1 MSRNFKI
8 GTKVIVKETKE
19 TGIVKGREKIINPN
33 DGHVKIEYIVK
44 MGEGINNWK
53 SFSPK
58 QLDKFINKEFNS
70 KTNFPQIITSQF
82 VYNKRMIVMVGIV
95 DKIKIDTYEKKV
107 AQCDYEYENGEC
119 DVYIKKQFKGKSLSI
134 GWAILHQDDDFDVL
148 IGEKIAIRRAK
159 ECPISVLYS
168 EFNGEFNTDM
178 VEEVLRNKAD
188 YIFENIEK
196 FIK

>member
-58 QLDKFINKEFNS
+58 QLDKITNKEFNS

-82 VYNKRMIVMVGIV
+82 VYNKRMFVMVGIV
-95 DKIKIDTYEKKV
+95 DKIKIDTYDKKV
-107 AQCDYEYENGEC
+107 AQCDYGYEKGEC

-134 GWAILHQDDDFDVL
+134 GWAILHQDDGFDVL
-148 IGEKIAIRRAK
+148 IGEKIGIRRAK